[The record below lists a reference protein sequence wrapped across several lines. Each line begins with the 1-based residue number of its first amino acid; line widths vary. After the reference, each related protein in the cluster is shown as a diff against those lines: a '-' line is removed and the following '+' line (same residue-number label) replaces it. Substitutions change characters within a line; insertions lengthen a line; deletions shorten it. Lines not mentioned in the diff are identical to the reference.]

1 MAITS
6 WASAGGDWND
16 AQYQRAWDGP
26 AMQPDSASLSLFPSW
41 AANSNTWATET
52 EDWEQGLEPSLKQGI
67 NRVISNANLEIVQSY
82 EWDQLTS
89 SWLDSTGDWNSGPV
103 PQMAIDAGAISPDKS
118 DLTFTAYS
126 PDIGRM
132 YKFVIS
138 APTLTLTGYAPT
150 DGTGFV
156 ISPSNASI
164 EILRRLNSWDT
175 VSGDWD
181 ETSDAWGE
189 GTQNYTW
196 SNYGGDWASTSNDW
210 EYAPFI
216 PTAIETG
223 QNQPDAGSLTLAG
236 SSPDFRLSQLWYVP
250 SASMALTGFLPVSIT
265 GHLFTP
271 AKGDITGLG
280 FTSWENTSGD
290 WASSLD
296 NWGEGVTLPPWNE
309 VTGDWAHSTDTWAE
323 GSLAPIVGVTYTFSI
338 DSAGNLVFT
347 PYEPQWPYIGDP
359 DYIAEIIMS

>member
-1 MAITS
+1 MAIGS
-6 WASAGGDWND
+6 WQSAGGDWND
-16 AQYQRAWDGP
+16 AQYERAWDGP

-67 NRVISNANLEIVQSY
+67 NRVISNANLEMVQSY

-164 EILRRLNSWDT
+164 EILQTYNWNT
-175 VSGDWD
+175 
-181 ETSDAWGE
+181 
-189 GTQNYTW
+189 
-196 SNYGGDWASTSNDW
+196 YGGTWAASSDNWNVT
-210 EYAPFI
+210 PFV
-216 PTAIETG
+216 PTAVETG
-223 QNQPDAGSLTLAG
+223 QNKPDAGSLTLAG
-236 SSPDFRLSQLWYVP
+236 SSPDFTLSKLWYVP
-250 SASMALTGFLPVSIT
+250 SASMALTGFLPVSTT

-271 AKGDITGLG
+271 AKANLTGLG
-280 FTSWENTSGD
+280 FTSWEDTSGD

-296 NWGEGVTLPPWNE
+296 NWGEGVTLPPWDE
-309 VTGDWAHSTDTWAE
+309 VTGDWAHSQDTWAE
-323 GSLAPIVGVTYTFSI
+323 GNLAPIVGITYIFSI

-347 PYEPQWPYIGDP
+347 PYKTQWPYIGDP